1 MEVTSY
7 FVRRVLEN
15 PDREGVTK
23 ELCERVV
30 SGTYTECF
38 RQADGRWRYYGRPEG
53 YAYYLR
59 VIVTED
65 GTGLFN
71 AFFDEGYTRQR
82 RSQRGD

>member
-15 PDREGVTK
+15 PDRERITK
-23 ELCERVV
+23 ELCEQIVR
-30 SGTYTECF
+30 GDYAECL
-38 RQADGRWRYYGRPEG
+38 RQPDGRWRYYGHPEG

-82 RSQRGD
+82 RNDGGD